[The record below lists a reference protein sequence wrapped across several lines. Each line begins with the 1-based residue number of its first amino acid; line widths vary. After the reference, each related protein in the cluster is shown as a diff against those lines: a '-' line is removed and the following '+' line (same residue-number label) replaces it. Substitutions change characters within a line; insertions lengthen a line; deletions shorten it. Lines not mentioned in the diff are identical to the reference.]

1 MLPMLLLFLIVVN
14 LFALPLTRS
23 DHLSGISLEQVRIAV
38 IGSGNWGTAV
48 ARRIAL
54 NAEQIHTTFN
64 QRIVNKTVNMWVFE
78 EVVDGHNLTDI
89 INRDHVNIKYLP
101 GIGLPSGVV
110 ALKDVREAVRDADV
124 LLFVV
129 PHQFLE
135 GVLASMKGHTKP
147 GAVGVSLIKGVTFTC
162 SGPELYS
169 QTIRC
174 ALSLQHVAVVMGAN
188 VAMDGRISAV
198 QLVDGQHAVSC
209 NVCMY
214 ILSSMLPCSRL
225 GCLCGDYCRC

>member
-1 MLPMLLLFLIVVN
+1 MLLLFLILVN

-78 EVVDGHNLTDI
+78 EVVDGRNLTDI

-135 GVLASMKGHTKP
+135 GVLTSMKGHTKP
-147 GAVGVSLIKGVTFTC
+147 GAVGVSLIKGVTFTS

-169 QTIRC
+169 KTIRC

-188 VAMDGRISAV
+188 VAMDGRINTV
-198 QLVDGQHAVSC
+198 QLVDGQLVVSC

-214 ILSSMLPCSRL
+214 MYILSSVIPCSRL
-225 GCLCGDYCRC
+225 GYLCRDYCCC

>member
-1 MLPMLLLFLIVVN
+1 M
-14 LFALPLTRS
+14 
-23 DHLSGISLEQVRIAV
+23 
-38 IGSGNWGTAV
+38 
-48 ARRIAL
+48 
-54 NAEQIHTTFN
+54 
-64 QRIVNKTVNMWVFE
+64 
-78 EVVDGHNLTDI
+78 
-89 INRDHVNIKYLP
+89 
-101 GIGLPSGVV
+101 V

-135 GVLASMKGHTKP
+135 GVLTSMKGHTKP
-147 GAVGVSLIKGVTFTC
+147 GAVGVSLIKGVTFTS

-188 VAMDGRISAV
+188 VAMDGRINTV
-198 QLVDGQHAVSC
+198 QLVDGQLVVSC

-214 ILSSMLPCSRL
+214 MYILSSCSRL
-225 GCLCGDYCRC
+225 GCLCRDHCCC